1 MIAADTSSVINFL
14 TRQETPDARLVEA
27 AFRAETLRLP
37 PPVVAELLSSPKAEP
52 ALRGIVDMAGMLPIS
67 EHFWIGAG
75 EIRRRLLCKGL
86 KARLADTL
94 IAQCCLDAGVPLIT
108 RDGDYRHFATHCGLK
123 LALQILIR

>member
-14 TRQETPDARLVEA
+14 TRRQTPDALLVEA

-52 ALRGIVDMAGMLPIS
+52 VLRGIIDMAGMLPIS
-67 EHFWIGAG
+67 EHFWTSAG
-75 EIRRRLLCKGL
+75 EIRRRLLSAGL

-94 IAQCCLDAGVPLIT
+94 IAQCCIDAGVPLIT
-108 RDGDYRHFATHCGLK
+108 RDGDYRHFQAHCGLE
-123 LALQILIR
+123 LAL